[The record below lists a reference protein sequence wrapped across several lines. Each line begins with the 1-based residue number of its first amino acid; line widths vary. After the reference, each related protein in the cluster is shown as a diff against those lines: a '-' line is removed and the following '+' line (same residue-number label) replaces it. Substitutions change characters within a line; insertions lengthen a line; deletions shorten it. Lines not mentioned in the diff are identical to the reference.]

1 MRAHCAPPLPLRQ
14 IGLMDRADAMA
25 AAAVN
30 VHTATKVDV
39 AYRQTLILGAQIGRG
54 MQENR
59 NQLLDVK
66 LLVDKIAAGDF
77 EEGKGLDEDSLKLI
91 EDFLAAYDGYT
102 PKVKKA
108 DLTNFGASLKTLR
121 VYAT

>member
-1 MRAHCAPPLPLRQ
+1 MRTAIEREQRGTGNRSLGRFGIDCA
-14 IGLMDRADAMA
+14 
-25 AAAVN
+25 
-30 VHTATKVDV
+30 
-39 AYRQTLILGAQIGRG
+39 LILGAQIGRG

-108 DLTNFGASLKTLR
+108 DLTNFGASLESLR
-121 VYAT
+121 DAAWIDNFQCECCYG